1 MEQAPP
7 GKLESP
13 QPMQADTVAPARAG
27 ASGVL
32 RTVIGRLSGRRWLV
46 LTSILVVLGL
56 VAAFGLSWQGAGAAV
71 AMLIAALGLV
81 PGGEGA
87 AGSALLVSRG
97 RDGEQSRDLA
107 ALIDA
112 IPDPAMLLTRNGNVY
127 AANAKAREQYA
138 NLRRGTHISAAV
150 RQPEVL
156 DALRRASKSSDPQT
170 VTFTQRVP
178 VESRIAATL
187 STLHPR
193 RDGGPGAP
201 SLLITMRD
209 LTEQERLNQM
219 RTEFIA
225 NASHELRTPLASL
238 LGFVETL
245 QGSARDDPAAR
256 DRFLG
261 IMAAQAQR
269 MTRLID
275 DLLSLSRVEM
285 RAHLR
290 PNAVVDMGRTVSA
303 VADSMEPVA
312 AAAGVT
318 LEVEVPAGAAPVRGD
333 RDELVQALQNLI
345 QNAIKYGRKGG
356 KVAVALARRP
366 AAQAGGPGRIAVSVT
381 DDGPGI
387 APDHLPRLTE
397 RFYRVDVA
405 SSREK
410 GGTGL
415 GLAIVK
421 HIVNRHRGNLEIRSM
436 PGRGSTFT
444 LVLDESAGNG
454 EPGPRT
460 VGG

>member
-81 PGGEGA
+81 PGGEGT

-138 NLRRGTHISAAV
+138 NLRRGTHISAAM

-256 DRFLG
+256 DR
-261 IMAAQAQR
+261 
-269 MTRLID
+269 
-275 DLLSLSRVEM
+275 
-285 RAHLR
+285 
-290 PNAVVDMGRTVSA
+290 
-303 VADSMEPVA
+303 
-312 AAAGVT
+312 
-318 LEVEVPAGAAPVRGD
+318 
-333 RDELVQALQNLI
+333 
-345 QNAIKYGRKGG
+345 
-356 KVAVALARRP
+356 
-366 AAQAGGPGRIAVSVT
+366 
-381 DDGPGI
+381 
-387 APDHLPRLTE
+387 
-397 RFYRVDVA
+397 
-405 SSREK
+405 
-410 GGTGL
+410 
-415 GLAIVK
+415 
-421 HIVNRHRGNLEIRSM
+421 
-436 PGRGSTFT
+436 
-444 LVLDESAGNG
+444 
-454 EPGPRT
+454 
-460 VGG
+460 